1 MYLGSSTVVYERL
14 VNNATRGTKAARSG
28 RDRKGQASKARPGL
42 LLIKDWY
49 FEASFEVSRA
59 GANYGRLPVQAKD
72 CEGYVP

>member
-1 MYLGSSTVVYERL
+1 MYFGSSEVVYERL
-14 VNNATRGTKAARSG
+14 VNNAAIRTNAACSG